1 MRHRDEE
8 RVPELWR
15 RISATAAPSL
25 TLPRKRG
32 RGLRRRIAVGVVL
45 LLLALGVAAGLKV
58 YEYTAAPPG
67 EKDCAANPRFAG
79 PPTAPA
85 LQIVE
90 PPISLAQ
97 KGGTINDASCLNRT
111 PVYGIAKPA
120 DEEALRKV
128 VAFARDNGLKLSIAG
143 ARHSMGGQAFFT
155 NALVI
160 NTGNLKQM
168 SFDGTHQLL
177 TVQAGATWHE
187 VLAYLH
193 PRGFSVKV
201 MQAIDLPTVG
211 GSISVNAHGVD
222 HRAGSLA
229 STVRSLSV
237 MLSDGSVHQVSRE
250 REPELFASVMGGYGL
265 FGIVLEAQ
273 LEVVPDVMYQYEQ
286 RAIDYHQFPQ
296 LFTQKLS
303 QDPYRLMYGH
313 LSTAP
318 GSFLKEMLIYTYR
331 DATGYTDPIPALKDT
346 SQVAP
351 TRFFLNF
358 AKTGALGQEV
368 KWFAEKKIM
377 PLFRPCY
384 VPRSQALQA
393 ESCLVSRNQALYGS
407 LGALKTKLPADTEIL
422 QEYFVPQDRLVPF
435 IDSARQVLEQHRA
448 VVLNASIRVV
458 HPGDIQ
464 LDYASH
470 DMFSL
475 VLFIDQKV
483 TPEGD
488 RQMTSLTQA
497 MVDATARQG
506 GTFYLP
512 YQLDYRPDQLQQAY
526 PGVKA
531 FFALKRKYDPAQLFT
546 NEFYAAYG

>member
-90 PPISLAQ
+90 PPIPLAQ

-286 RAIDYHQFPQ
+286 RTIDYQQFPQ

-331 DATGYTDPIPALKDT
+331 QRLDESLVALRSHPVLPEFRQDGSPRARGEVVRREEDHAALSAVLRAAQPGAAGRKLPGIPKPGALRKPRRAQDEATGRYRNPAGILC
-346 SQVAP
+346 SP
-351 TRFFLNF
+351 
-358 AKTGALGQEV
+358 
-368 KWFAEKKIM
+368 
-377 PLFRPCY
+377 
-384 VPRSQALQA
+384 
-393 ESCLVSRNQALYGS
+393 GS
-407 LGALKTKLPADTEIL
+407 LGA
-422 QEYFVPQDRLVPF
+422 V
-435 IDSARQVLEQHRA
+435 HR
-448 VVLNASIRVV
+448 
-458 HPGDIQ
+458 
-464 LDYASH
+464 
-470 DMFSL
+470 
-475 VLFIDQKV
+475 
-483 TPEGD
+483 
-488 RQMTSLTQA
+488 
-497 MVDATARQG
+497 
-506 GTFYLP
+506 
-512 YQLDYRPDQLQQAY
+512 
-526 PGVKA
+526 
-531 FFALKRKYDPAQLFT
+531 
-546 NEFYAAYG
+546 

>member
-1 MRHRDEE
+1 
-8 RVPELWR
+8 
-15 RISATAAPSL
+15 
-25 TLPRKRG
+25 
-32 RGLRRRIAVGVVL
+32 
-45 LLLALGVAAGLKV
+45 
-58 YEYTAAPPG
+58 
-67 EKDCAANPRFAG
+67 
-79 PPTAPA
+79 
-85 LQIVE
+85 
-90 PPISLAQ
+90 
-97 KGGTINDASCLNRT
+97 
-111 PVYGIAKPA
+111 
-120 DEEALRKV
+120 
-128 VAFARDNGLKLSIAG
+128 
-143 ARHSMGGQAFFT
+143 
-155 NALVI
+155 
-160 NTGNLKQM
+160 
-168 SFDGTHQLL
+168 
-177 TVQAGATWHE
+177 
-187 VLAYLH
+187 
-193 PRGFSVKV
+193 
-201 MQAIDLPTVG
+201 
-211 GSISVNAHGVD
+211 
-222 HRAGSLA
+222 
-229 STVRSLSV
+229 

-286 RAIDYHQFPQ
+286 RTIDYQQFPQ

-331 DATGYTDPIPALKDT
+331 DATGYTDPIAALKDT

-435 IDSARQVLEQHRA
+435 IDSARQVLEQHHA
-448 VVLNASIRVV
+448 VVLNASVRVV

-512 YQLDYRPDQLQQAY
+512 YQLDYRPDQLQHAY